1 MKTIVSVQE
10 IDELEIKPQAEV
22 AEWRRL
28 VAEDMRQRWPR
39 RSGWITVGCP
49 ACGDT
54 SARAAFEHTAFPY
67 VECTSCGSVYAAQ
80 RPGESELRDWY
91 RASEPAR
98 FWRERILAA
107 SGEARLE
114 KIVRPRAQWVLDGIA
129 EYAPR
134 ASRMLDISAH
144 GRALIDE
151 LVEGSPGLTAI
162 AAGSTADLEG
172 VASARVSVRPAQVAE
187 LPGLGP
193 VDFVTAFDAF
203 DRSAELSTLVASIH
217 DCLAPG
223 GVLFA
228 TLPVASGFEVQSLW
242 DRSPTVFPPEKLNLP
257 SIDGLLRL
265 FGAKGWRLL
274 ELSTP
279 GMFDVEIVRRTVAAS
294 PEKDWPRVLRA
305 LVLGADAA
313 TQQAFTEYL
322 QSRRL
327 TSFARLVARRED

>member
-10 IDELEIKPQAEV
+10 IDELEIKPRAEV

-28 VAEDMRQRWPR
+28 VAEDMRTRWPH
-39 RSGWITVGCP
+39 RSDWVSVSCP
-49 ACGDT
+49 ACGSAT
-54 SARAAFEHTAFPY
+54 SRAAFEHAGFAY

-80 RPGESELRDWY
+80 RPDETALREWH
-91 RASEPAR
+91 RSSEPAR
-98 FWRERILAA
+98 FWRERLLTA

-134 ASRMLDISAH
+134 ATRMLDISAN

-172 VASARVSVRPAQVAE
+172 AAGARVSVRPAKVAE
-187 LPGLGP
+187 LPSLGP
-193 VDFVTAFDAF
+193 VDFVTALDAF
-203 DRSAELSTLVASIH
+203 DRSADLLKLVASIRGS
-217 DCLAPG
+217 LAPG

-228 TLPVASGFEVQSLW
+228 TLPVSSGFEVQSLW
-242 DRSPTVFPPEKLNLP
+242 DRSPTVFPPDKLNLP
-257 SIDGLLRL
+257 SIDGLLRQ
-265 FGAKGWRLL
+265 FGANGWELL

-294 PEKDWPRVLRA
+294 PDAEWPRVLRA
-305 LVLGADAA
+305 LVLGADEV
-313 TQQAFTEYL
+313 TQQTFTEYL